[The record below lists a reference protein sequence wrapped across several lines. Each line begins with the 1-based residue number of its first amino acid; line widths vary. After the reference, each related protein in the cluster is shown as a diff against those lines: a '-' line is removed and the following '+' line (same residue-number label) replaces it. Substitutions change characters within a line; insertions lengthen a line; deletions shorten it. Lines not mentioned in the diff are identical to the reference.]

1 MHSLFRNSFIE
12 GSKSPGWG
20 WIIIDICCTHHVS
33 IYKNEFES
41 VNSGYHVRNN
51 EL

>member
-1 MHSLFRNSFIE
+1 MHSLFRNPFFE
-12 GSKSPGWG
+12 GSNESRSG
-20 WIIIDICCTHHVS
+20 IIIDVCCTHHVS

-41 VNSGYHVRNN
+41 VSSGYHVRNN